1 MWPTKRPQRHI
12 LAPNSTLRDTLS
24 SSHLSVH
31 RSLHHSSPFRHHVC
45 FGIYPRLCSEMED
58 GPQRERP
65 PTHGPSHRDADQ
77 STEEHLGTLFQV
89 KGSPLAGFTHEIR
102 KNWNR
107 QNDTGVESVHLLCQA
122 ESQHAPGDSMANGEI
137 IQTALIVRPPG
148 VTQPLWDAV
157 SHFLFFVSTCCL
169 SCD

>member
-1 MWPTKRPQRHI
+1 MAVFIP
-12 LAPNSTLRDTLS
+12 
-24 SSHLSVH
+24 
-31 RSLHHSSPFRHHVC
+31 
-45 FGIYPRLCSEMED
+45 
-58 GPQRERP
+58 
-65 PTHGPSHRDADQ
+65 GPSHRDADQ